1 MKASLADSVSC
12 RRVKKTLDGVGRG
25 IVGSRTK
32 VDRAI
37 NDPVTAI
44 TQDAYEFEGAIVDE
58 SADCGGARKGSGRHI
73 AKQGLHRPPRDVFR
87 EEGER
92 DKAFR
97 REEKRVKESGE

>member
-25 IVGSRTK
+25 IVDSRTK

-44 TQDAYEFEGAIVDE
+44 TQNAYEFEGAIVDE
-58 SADCGGARKGSGRHI
+58 SADCGGARKGTGRHI
-73 AKQGLHRPPRDVFR
+73 ALHRPPRDVFR